1 MKPQSPQF
9 IKIAILGFCAVLLT
23 GCSNSLSPEEAKVSI
38 DLGDWSYSLVGDEAV
53 ITGVSDIS
61 EGNKSEYTLALE
73 AKNVADEWEIEDQ
86 KSQLTGS
93 VSKKFSLKL
102 SNEGEQLLRISLRND
117 EGEFITSSPEVKI
130 VIKDVKAGL
139 TNLYYGQRIACDQG
153 RTKCF
158 EYILAHNYPGFYN
171 LEKSEKQ
178 KLIAKYAWT
187 ADSTPNLNSILPDS
201 SWLYP
206 VTCEKNLLGLD
217 VSKPLPGRTFTIE
230 TSTKPTYTIH
240 FTYLKGEFY
249 YYNGL
254 CL

>member
-117 EGEFITSSPEVKI
+117 EGKFITSSPEVKI

-178 KLIAKYAWT
+178 KLIPKYAWT

>member
-1 MKPQSPQF
+1 
-9 IKIAILGFCAVLLT
+9 
-23 GCSNSLSPEEAKVSI
+23 
-38 DLGDWSYSLVGDEAV
+38 
-53 ITGVSDIS
+53 
-61 EGNKSEYTLALE
+61 
-73 AKNVADEWEIEDQ
+73 
-86 KSQLTGS
+86 

-130 VIKDVKAGL
+130 VIKDVKAVL

>member
-86 KSQLTGS
+86 KSQLKGS

-117 EGEFITSSPEVKI
+117 EGEFVTSSPEVKI
-130 VIKDVKAGL
+130 VTKDVKAGL
-139 TNLYYGQRIACDQG
+139 TNLYYGQRIACGQG

-206 VTCEKNLLGLD
+206 VTCEKNLLKLD

-230 TSTKPTYTIH
+230 TSTKPAYTIH

-249 YYNGL
+249 YYTGL